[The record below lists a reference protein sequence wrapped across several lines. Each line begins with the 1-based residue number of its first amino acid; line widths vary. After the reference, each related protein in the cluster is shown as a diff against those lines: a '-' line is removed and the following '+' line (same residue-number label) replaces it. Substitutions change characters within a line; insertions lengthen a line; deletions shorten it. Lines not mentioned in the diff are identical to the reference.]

1 MKHCTKTCPLQPA
14 FSQLLLPPRINA
26 ARSLSLTILLRTCS
40 ERIIKRRDFEAEHGT
55 HWATPMQRKLAAE
68 LVLTGMEPVDCDEQT
83 SDEMTAHLSDYLT
96 QHPAQDKPMTEDQV
110 RWTCCCPNSCRR
122 AALDL
127 LLLEARSYK
136 LKHTSVLRGNFAGG
150 ALHLHSSFRASA
162 VLSVHADGHTSQ

>member
-1 MKHCTKTCPLQPA
+1 MRHCTNTCPLQA
-14 FSQLLLPPRINA
+14 VFSQLLQPPLMRGA

-68 LVLTGMEPVDCDEQT
+68 LVLTGMEPVDCDERT

-110 RWTCCCPNSCRR
+110 RWTCCCLHSCRR

-127 LLLEARSYK
+127 LLLQARSYK
-136 LKHTSVLRGNFAGG
+136 LKHTSVLGTP
-150 ALHLHSSFRASA
+150 HSLPCSLPLPRRSAS
-162 VLSVHADGHTSQ
+162 GWT